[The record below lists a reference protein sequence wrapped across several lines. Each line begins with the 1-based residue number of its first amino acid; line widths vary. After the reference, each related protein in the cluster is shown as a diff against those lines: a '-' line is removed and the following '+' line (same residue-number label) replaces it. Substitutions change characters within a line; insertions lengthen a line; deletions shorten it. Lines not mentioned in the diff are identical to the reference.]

1 MSSSQSDRFEETIRP
16 IARPRKEAD
25 LAAAATPPEASPNN
39 VVRIVAI
46 SLVLLVGVVGVFFVL
61 PGTDEGSAPPQRPA
75 NADSVPAAESAPT
88 LSEAER
94 RRLDAESQR
103 DLAALLTQQ
112 DRLRSRGAE
121 SWAAQRWREYLALA
135 RAGDDAY
142 LADDVVIAAESYAR
156 ALELGADL
164 LGESEQLFDQ
174 FVAEGFAAIEAADWM
189 TASERFAAA
198 LSIDAGNVRAQ
209 EGQARAR
216 SLPDVLAMM
225 AEAADADAR
234 GDLPRAIELYR
245 SALRT
250 DPQWSPARAALADA
264 TGRLAQYQFDLKLD
278 EAYGAL
284 SESRFQDA
292 LEAFEAALAMRP
304 DSQAA
309 RDGRF
314 QAEEGMRLGQIR
326 LARVRALAFERRELW
341 AEAIA
346 QYEAALETDATLE
359 YAIEGLERSRARRDL
374 ELKVL
379 NLLDNPRL
387 LFDDSVLA
395 DARSLREQMAAV
407 EPRGARIDDQLAQ
420 LDRLLEAATREYPI
434 ALVSDGLTSIT
445 IYRLGT
451 IGTFVE
457 TQVNLRPGTYTA
469 IGSRNGFRD
478 VRKSFTVL
486 PGRDPGP
493 IQIVCEE
500 PI

>member
-1 MSSSQSDRFEETIRP
+1 
-16 IARPRKEAD
+16 
-25 LAAAATPPEASPNN
+25 
-39 VVRIVAI
+39 
-46 SLVLLVGVVGVFFVL
+46 
-61 PGTDEGSAPPQRPA
+61 
-75 NADSVPAAESAPT
+75 
-88 LSEAER
+88 
-94 RRLDAESQR
+94 
-103 DLAALLTQQ
+103 
-112 DRLRSRGAE
+112 
-121 SWAAQRWREYLALA
+121 
-135 RAGDDAY
+135 
-142 LADDVVIAAESYAR
+142 
-156 ALELGADL
+156 
-164 LGESEQLFDQ
+164 
-174 FVAEGFAAIEAADWM
+174 
-189 TASERFAAA
+189 
-198 LSIDAGNVRAQ
+198 
-209 EGQARAR
+209 
-216 SLPDVLAMM
+216 MM